1 MMPHI
6 AVAVKTCTADIAPS
20 ATNKLSVRAFAEV
33 CGTNGSGLALD
44 SSGIYAASATCVLYK
59 LLAKRNRWYC

>member
-1 MMPHI
+1 MPHI

-33 CGTNGSGLALD
+33 CGINGSGLASD
-44 SSGIYAASATCVLYK
+44 SSGQIYAASTTCVLHK